1 MTTTYSEAAQEKSE
15 DTKRHVLLK
24 GLPTRALSTDWSGDE
39 RDWLEGQCRI
49 VAAMRRELTIAAGG
63 YHTLCAL
70 QRPHPRVLDDIAAR
84 LPQFQHIVAVHDGRT
99 SARLDQPVQDSRCTT
114 TVTHPASWLLKQ
126 PTQGRMFLFFD
137 PDAALSSRVPLS
149 RLLKKQTQQSP
160 CAYALISPGQQ
171 RSAFSNALRDRGH
184 ALCWQES
191 ALTSGG
197 HWHLSLWR
205 TTQPG

>member
-114 TVTHPASWLLKQ
+114 TVW
-126 PTQGRMFLFFD
+126 
-137 PDAALSSRVPLS
+137 SRS
-149 RLLKKQTQQSP
+149 
-160 CAYALISPGQQ
+160 
-171 RSAFSNALRDRGH
+171 D
-184 ALCWQES
+184 
-191 ALTSGG
+191 
-197 HWHLSLWR
+197 
-205 TTQPG
+205 